1 MTLTAAD
8 REFVE
13 ALCGRVRC
21 MSERQHEAFAALRGI
36 TNPKAAR
43 RRRYFLVASGLLR
56 HASVPARPIVR
67 LGGPLFTW
75 APGERP
81 PDFQALSYAA
91 ERRSSAPL
99 EPTRIYY
106 ATRKAVR
113 LLGGPASGEM
123 PNAMQVAHDLGVSA
137 IYLGLLTDDPEVAAL
152 YRGED
157 QMADFHEKF
166 RKVPD
171 GFLCDERGRP
181 CVAVEF
187 LGLYPPQRIA
197 SFHDDIRRRGLG
209 YELW

>member
-8 REFVE
+8 REFAE

-21 MSERQHEAFAALRGI
+21 MSERQHEEFAALRGI

-43 RRRYFLVASGLLR
+43 RRRYFLVASGLLG
-56 HASVPARPIVR
+56 HVAVPARPIVR
-67 LGGPLFTW
+67 LDGPLFAW
-75 APGERP
+75 APGEP
-81 PDFQALSYAA
+81 GPDVQALSYAA
-91 ERRSSAPL
+91 ERRFSAPL

-113 LLGGPASGEM
+113 LFGGHGSGEM
-123 PNAMQVAHDLGVSA
+123 PNAMQAAHDLGVSA
-137 IYLGLLTDDPEVAAL
+137 IYLGLLAGDPEVAAL

-157 QMADFHEKF
+157 QMADFHQKYQ
-166 RKVPD
+166 KVAD
-171 GFLCDERGRP
+171 AYLCDERGRP

-187 LGLYPPQRIA
+187 LGLYPPARIA
-197 SFHDDIRRRGLG
+197 AFHDDMRRRELD